1 MKSID
6 NSKYIQNGVYEGL
19 AQISIVKRD
28 YIQALSYIDKR
39 IASSELKNESIS
51 SYIVAYSYLFES
63 NQKKIFDKICEYAKF
78 MQSEEKIELNYSKDK
93 QKKLRVGFISG
104 DFCEHPVSYFLEG
117 LMREFNDHNFESYG
131 YYNFSKFDNMTDILI
146 NLFTKFRN
154 ISGLNDKEKIKL
166 ICSDEIDIII
176 DLSGHTSHNALSAM
190 KSKVAPIQM
199 TWLGFSQTTGI
210 NEIDYIICDSL
221 SIQEDDENWYGETPL
236 RLQNSYFCF
245 SAPNEI
251 EHPIKIKEDSDNIF
265 YGNFGNTRKINKNVI
280 KVWSSIILKNKK
292 AKLILKSESFR
303 SSLVKNQI
311 LRDFESHRVNS
322 DKIIFETD
330 ELREKYLS
338 KYNDVDA
345 ILDTFPYP
353 GGTTTCESLFMGTP
367 VISLAG
373 KDFLSRNGEN
383 ILRNLKLDY
392 FVAQNINE
400 YIEIATNF
408 KKIML
413 SRDLRKKTIRKKFLD
428 SPLVSNIDFSDDF
441 KLKLRQ
447 SWEKLIDD
455 QI

>member
-1 MKSID
+1 M
-6 NSKYIQNGVYEGL
+6 
-19 AQISIVKRD
+19 
-28 YIQALSYIDKR
+28 
-39 IASSELKNESIS
+39 
-51 SYIVAYSYLFES
+51 FW
-63 NQKKIFDKICEYAKF
+63 
-78 MQSEEKIELNYSKDK
+78 
-93 QKKLRVGFISG
+93 LR
-104 DFCEHPVSYFLEG
+104 
-117 LMREFNDHNFESYG
+117 
-131 YYNFSKFDNMTDILI
+131 YNT
-146 NLFTKFRN
+146 
-154 ISGLNDKEKIKL
+154 
-166 ICSDEIDIII
+166 
-176 DLSGHTSHNALSAM
+176 
-190 KSKVAPIQM
+190 
-199 TWLGFSQTTGI
+199 
-210 NEIDYIICDSL
+210 
-221 SIQEDDENWYGETPL
+221 
-236 RLQNSYFCF
+236 
-245 SAPNEI
+245 
-251 EHPIKIKEDSDNIF
+251 
-265 YGNFGNTRKINKNVI
+265 KINKNVI

-292 AKLILKSESFR
+292 AKLILKSESYR
-303 SSLVKNQI
+303 SNLVKNQI

-408 KKIML
+408 KKVIL

>member
-1 MKSID
+1 
-6 NSKYIQNGVYEGL
+6 
-19 AQISIVKRD
+19 
-28 YIQALSYIDKR
+28 
-39 IASSELKNESIS
+39 
-51 SYIVAYSYLFES
+51 
-63 NQKKIFDKICEYAKF
+63 
-78 MQSEEKIELNYSKDK
+78 
-93 QKKLRVGFISG
+93 
-104 DFCEHPVSYFLEG
+104 
-117 LMREFNDHNFESYG
+117 
-131 YYNFSKFDNMTDILI
+131 
-146 NLFTKFRN
+146 
-154 ISGLNDKEKIKL
+154 
-166 ICSDEIDIII
+166 
-176 DLSGHTSHNALSAM
+176 M

-221 SIQEDDENWYGETPL
+221 SIQEDDEKWYVETPL
-236 RLQNSYFCF
+236 RLQNSYYCF
-245 SAPNEI
+245 SAPNEK

-265 YGNFGNTRKINKNVI
+265 YGNFGN
-280 KVWSSIILKNKK
+280 KK
-292 AKLILKSESFR
+292 AKLILKSESYR

-400 YIEIATNF
+400 YIEIATIF
-408 KKIML
+408 
-413 SRDLRKKTIRKKFLD
+413 
-428 SPLVSNIDFSDDF
+428 
-441 KLKLRQ
+441 
-447 SWEKLIDD
+447 
-455 QI
+455 